1 MEHLMKAGDNHP
13 RSHPRGHRGRRH
25 PCGFTYLTA
34 LFLVML
40 VGLALSGAS
49 QIWSVSDQRARERE
63 LLWVGTQYARAI
75 NAYYQQSPGLR
86 QYPQK
91 LEDLLEDKRFPT
103 PRHHLRRLYADPV
116 TRSTDWGLILT
127 ADGRIAGVHSR
138 SEDMPWKQAEFPVR
152 WEAFRDSQRYAE
164 WRFVGDA
171 GLLGSGTAPTS
182 ATGTPA
188 PLPTR
193 ALAKPV
199 GPAVRP

>member
-1 MEHLMKAGDNHP
+1 MKAGNYR
-13 RSHPRGHRGRRH
+13 RSQHCQ
-25 PCGFTYLTA
+25 CGFTYLTA
-34 LFLVML
+34 MFLVML

-49 QIWSVSDQRARERE
+49 EIWSAADQRARERE
-63 LLWVGTQYARAI
+63 LLWVGTQYARAL

-91 LEDLLEDKRFPT
+91 LEDLLEDKRFPM
-103 PRHHLRRLYADPV
+103 PKRHLRQLYPDPIM
-116 TRSTDWGLILT
+116 RSTEWGLILT

-138 SEDMPWKQAEFPVR
+138 SEDVPWKQAEFPLR
-152 WEAFRDSQRYAE
+152 WEDFKDSQSYAE

-171 GLLGSGTAPTS
+171 GLLGSGALPGSS

-193 ALAKPV
+193 GLAKPV
-199 GPAVRP
+199 APAVRP